1 MAAQTKAVKKQEKD
15 QKRTFS
21 RYMRGVRSEFKRVVW
36 PTKSQLVNYTI
47 VVLVVSL
54 VVSGLVYI
62 LDFIL
67 QHLLKLFVG
76 A

>member
-1 MAAQTKAVKKQEKD
+1 MAAQTKAVKKKEKD
-15 QKRTFS
+15 QKMTFS

-36 PTKSQLVNYTI
+36 PTKSQLVNYTV

-54 VVSGLVYI
+54 IVSGLVYI

>member
-15 QKRTFS
+15 QKMTFS

-54 VVSGLVYI
+54 IVSGLVYI

>member
-15 QKRTFS
+15 QKMTFS